1 MVRRV
6 TPSQIRSML
15 RQAESKQRQTVNNHN
30 RQVRDHNAKVKRAAD
45 AYNRDIREYNAKRRR
60 AIEAVN
66 RDIRTY
72 NSRVRT
78 YRARLQEVRS
88 VLVRQQP
95 VVGHFYS
102 IHQSAIELSA
112 AYDLLDRSHADP
124 YLADLG
130 EKEAVN
136 SLTVVK
142 DLIEGT
148 EGDVYSGD
156 AITDS
161 KITTELSG
169 ISQELSVRW
178 HGALYALN
186 PRNPEAARHFCS
198 SSREIVAGVLNIVA
212 PDAEVFDHDPNCQ
225 VTERGNPTRRSRIR
239 FSLERLD
246 KANDDLENFIDVN
259 VRDLNTLFRELNAG
273 AHGPSDK
280 FTLQQLAAIKI
291 RVEDAIGFV
300 SELMP

>member
-15 RQAESKQRQTVNNHN
+15 RQAESKQRQAVNNHN

-198 SSREIVAGVLNIVA
+198 SSREIVAGSSTSSRQMQKSSIMIRIVRLQNGA
-212 PDAEVFDHDPNCQ
+212 IPLGGQESDSPWNASTKPM
-225 VTERGNPTRRSRIR
+225 TTLRT
-239 FSLERLD
+239 SLMSM
-246 KANDDLENFIDVN
+246 FG
-259 VRDLNTLFRELNAG
+259 T
-273 AHGPSDK
+273 
-280 FTLQQLAAIKI
+280 
-291 RVEDAIGFV
+291 
-300 SELMP
+300 